1 MLRVA
6 VFDDDRDRREGL
18 CMLIESTPGMQCVG
32 LFEDCREVLRHV
44 AETEPDIVLMDI
56 DMPYVNGTEGV
67 TLIKKQFPKV
77 RVLMQTV
84 FEDEAKVFAAVL
96 AGADG
101 YLLKQTLPSRLMEAL
116 QEVASGGAPMS
127 PAVARKVLAFFNKRA
142 QIPAA
147 RDFELS
153 QRELDVLRGLV
164 DGLTYKMIAA
174 RLGISYSTV
183 NSHVTRIYEKLH
195 VKSVSAAVSLAL
207 REGLV

>member
-1 MLRVA
+1 MQRIA
-6 VFDDDRDRREGL
+6 VFDDNRDRRDGL
-18 CMLIESTPGMQCVG
+18 RLLIESTPGMQCVG
-32 LFEDCREVLRHV
+32 VFEDCRDVLRHV
-44 AETEPDIVLMDI
+44 AEVEPDIVLMDI
-56 DMPYVNGTEGV
+56 DMPHVNGIEGV
-67 TLIKKQFPKV
+67 TLIKKQFPQV

-101 YLLKQTLPSRLMEAL
+101 YLLKQTLPTRLMEAL
-116 QEVASGGAPMS
+116 QEVADGGSPMS

-147 RDFELS
+147 RGFDLS
-153 QRELDVLRGLV
+153 ERELDVLRGLV
-164 DGLTYKMIAA
+164 DGLTYKMIAT
-174 RLGISYSTV
+174 RLNITYSTV

-195 VKSVSAAVSLAL
+195 VKSVAAAVSLAL